1 MNNTHF
7 VCTVSYNHRYSQ
19 PKKLHVKKY
28 IKDGK
33 ECVLCLVRKKL
44 IQATP
49 EEIVRQEF
57 ISSLVIKYKV
67 PEKFINA
74 EIPLS
79 YFVKG
84 KKGRVDI
91 LVTAIGEKDEMNY
104 PLMVIECK
112 APNVPITDKVFEQA
126 VHYDNILQ
134 TKLMVLTNGTDTLV
148 FGWNEKDNEYQEVK
162 EIPNYSNLIKNCEIK
177 FKEKIVNKW
186 KRPNHKSDTIENRNE
201 LSNWGNIGEDTD
213 LKLVSFLTNLVGLL
227 YEEEE
232 KVSDLPL
239 KNKRFVSDGGLR
251 FTTFGNSAGGSFAGD
266 YRYFLVENKNDE
278 TELVSISVMGKI
290 SAKNHPKW
298 GNSKGYTLLNIAIDN
313 FENSHLSLEYS
324 IDRFVE
330 IENEKY
336 SFWHDGTLTVGNK
349 GRAKNK
355 DVIDFIRLKTPELV
369 LKNKIYLGTIDNS
382 KSFEWKDKEVKKLIA
397 NFIEYGFVRDEFRK
411 MRKEGGAITKCI
423 NNKGFGT

>member
-1 MNNTHF
+1 M
-7 VCTVSYNHRYSQ
+7 
-19 PKKLHVKKY
+19 KKY

-33 ECVLCLVRKKL
+33 ECVLCFARKKL
-44 IQATP
+44 IQVTP

-57 ISSLVIKYKV
+57 ISSLITKYEV

-91 LVTAIGEKDEMNY
+91 LVTAIGEEDEMNY

-148 FGWNEKDNEYQEVK
+148 FGWNEKDSEYQEVK

-177 FKEKIVNKW
+177 FKEKIENKW
-186 KRPNHKSDTIENRNE
+186 KRPNHKSDISENRNE
-201 LSNWGNIGEDTD
+201 LLDWGNIGEDTD
-213 LKLVSFLTNLVGLL
+213 LKLVPFLTNLVGLL
-227 YEEEE
+227 YEE
-232 KVSDLPL
+232 KIKISDLPL

-251 FTTFGNSAGGSFAGD
+251 FTTFGNSAGGSFAGE
-266 YRYFLVENKNDE
+266 YRYFLVENKEDE

-290 SAKNHPKW
+290 SVKNHPKW

-324 IDRFVE
+324 IDRFVK

-355 DVIDFIRLKTPELV
+355 DVIDFIKLKTPELV
-369 LKNKIYLGTIDNS
+369 LENKIYLGTIDNS
-382 KSFEWKDKEVKKLIA
+382 KPLEWKDKEVKKLIA

-411 MRKEGGAITKCI
+411 MRKEGRL
-423 NNKGFGT
+423 

>member
-1 MNNTHF
+1 M
-7 VCTVSYNHRYSQ
+7 
-19 PKKLHVKKY
+19 KKY

-33 ECVLCLVRKKL
+33 ECVLCIARKKL
-44 IQATP
+44 IQVTP

-57 ISSLVIKYKV
+57 ISSLVTKYGV

-91 LVTAIGEKDEMNY
+91 LVSAIGEEDEMNY

-126 VHYDNILQ
+126 AYYDNVLQ
-134 TKLMVLTNGTDTLV
+134 TKLMILTNGTDTLV
-148 FGWNEKDNEYQEVK
+148 FGWNEKENEYQEVK

-177 FKEKIVNKW
+177 FIDIIENKW
-186 KRPNHKSDTIENRNE
+186 KRPNHKSRITENRNE
-201 LSNWGNIGEDTD
+201 LLSWGNIGEDTE
-213 LKLVSFLTNLVGLL
+213 LKLVPFLTNLVGLL
-227 YEEEE
+227 YEE
-232 KVSDLPL
+232 KIKISNLPL

-298 GNSKGYTLLNIAIDN
+298 GNSKGYTLLNIAIDD

-324 IDRFVE
+324 IDRFVK

-355 DVIDFIRLKTPELV
+355 DVIDFVKLKTPKLV
-369 LKNKIYLGTIDNS
+369 SGNKIYLGTVDNS
-382 KSFEWKDKEVKKLIA
+382 KPLEWKDKEVKKLIA

-411 MRKEGGAITKCI
+411 MRKEGRL
-423 NNKGFGT
+423 